1 MENQTAIQIESQR
14 NALRNALRNVYK
26 IRETKNTY
34 IFSNRLN
41 MWVELRKTN
50 GSYVDG
56 SMYDNESTQVIFR
69 ALFDMATSI

>member
-1 MENQTAIQIESQR
+1 MENQTAIQIEAQR

-34 IFSNRLN
+34 IFSNKLN

-56 SMYDNESTQVIFR
+56 NMYDNESTQVIFR
-69 ALFDMATSI
+69 ALFDMATSN